1 MRLQLPDGFWHCQ
14 FMVKTTVFGAIAPKG
29 ARTKPTSGWFQQFSM
44 ANKGLGR
51 LLAVL
56 ATVTLFA
63 LVASVWNAWTN
74 DLAVSAPSLV
84 TLLLLLGLQ
93 SVSHRARIRQ
103 DQASLALACQTA
115 DALLAHM
122 EEGAMLVS
130 PGKRVELCN
139 PQAMTMLE
147 LTSDL
152 VQTQPDLADI
162 LIDQG
167 HQDDPGS
174 ISQPG
179 WSNNAAVGLE
189 ATVHVYRRR
198 DGRRVDIRN
207 IALPGGRSLRLCS
220 HAGGELAARSA
231 RRRSD
236 ILVPTPRSDGITLA
250 YQPVLDTETGA
261 LRSLV
266 ARSLRVAPDG
276 TAPDEAVVLDRSLD
290 NWVLETACREAA
302 TWAMPIHL
310 SVPLSRGSMADSG
323 LVEHIREVL
332 HLTGLDADRLMLEL
346 PVSYFVAGMPRTVR
360 ATLTALRDDG
370 VGLILTEA
378 GQTPTRVGTDVA
390 LFRKV
395 KIDGALIGA
404 MLSDPLALQ
413 AVRDVL
419 EDAAGM
425 GAEVVADGVTENTER
440 EMLRMLG
447 CSGVQGALL
456 GYPRPPEW
464 ARDFLWRANT
474 QFAK

>member
-1 MRLQLPDGFWHCQ
+1 
-14 FMVKTTVFGAIAPKG
+14 MVKTMVFNTVALKG
-29 ARTKPTSGWFQQFSM
+29 AGSKPTSGWFQQFSM

-51 LLAVL
+51 LLALL
-56 ATVTLFA
+56 ATVTLFSV
-63 LVASVWNAWTN
+63 VAAVWNASTN
-74 DLAVSAPSLV
+74 NPGVSAPSLV

-103 DQASLALACQTA
+103 DQAALALACQTA

-179 WSNNAAVGLE
+179 WNDNAAVGLD
-189 ATVHVYRRR
+189 ARTHVYRRR
-198 DGRRVDIRN
+198 DGGVIDVRN

-220 HAGGELAARSA
+220 HAGGDLGARGA

-236 ILVPTPRSDGITLA
+236 NLVPTPRSDGITLG
-250 YQPVLDTETGA
+250 YQPVLDRETGA

-266 ARSLRVAPDG
+266 ARSLRLAPDG
-276 TAPDEAVVLDRSLD
+276 TSADEAVALDRSLD

-310 SVPLSRGSMADSG
+310 SVPLSRGSMADAG

-332 HLTGLDADRLMLEL
+332 HLTGLEADRLMLEL
-346 PVSYFVAGMPRTVR
+346 PVSYFGTGMPRTVR
-360 ATLTALRDDG
+360 ATLRALRDDG

-378 GQTPTRVGTDVA
+378 GQTPTRIGTDVT

-395 KIDGALIGA
+395 KIDAGLISA
-404 MLSDPLALQ
+404 MMSDPRALQ
-413 AVRDVL
+413 AVKDVL
-419 EDAAGM
+419 EDAAGI

-456 GYPRPPEW
+456 GHARPPEW